1 MRADTQGEYRMK
13 IRAGLLVITLLM
25 TAGVANAESAE
36 SAAQSAA
43 LAWLRLVDSGNYAQ
57 SWSAASSVFKH
68 RVSEA
73 QWRTAAANVRTPLGP
88 LKSRK
93 VQSVTAKTSLPG
105 APDGQYVVIQF
116 ASSFEHKAAAVET
129 VTPMKD
135 KDGNWHVSGYY
146 IK

>member
-1 MRADTQGEYRMK
+1 VK
-13 IRAGLLVITLLM
+13 IRATLFLVILL
-25 TAGVANAESAE
+25 AGSGVAVNAESPETAAE
-36 SAAQSAA
+36 SAA

-57 SWSAASSVFKH
+57 SWSAASTVFRH
-68 RVSEA
+68 RVSEL
-73 QWRTAAANVRTPLGP
+73 QWQTAAANVRMPFGP

-93 VQSVTAKTSLPG
+93 VQSVIPKSSLPG

-116 ASSFEHKAAAVET
+116 ASSFEHKAAAIET

-135 KDGNWHVSGYY
+135 DDGNWHVSGYF